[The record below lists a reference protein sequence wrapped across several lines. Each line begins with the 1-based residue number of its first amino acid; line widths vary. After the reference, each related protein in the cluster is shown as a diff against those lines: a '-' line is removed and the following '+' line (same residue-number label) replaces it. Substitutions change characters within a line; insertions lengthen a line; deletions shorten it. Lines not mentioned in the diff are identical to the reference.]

1 MPIRYNQNQ
10 GSRYQDEDDQLLG
23 LFFGGLAQG
32 TASYERAKDRRMEQD
47 YRNKQY
53 DLAKTSAQDEQ
64 DYRNKQY
71 DLSKTSAKSEQDYR
85 NAMLGEAKA
94 GRIFEQDYKTDIY
107 NLEKSKTDA
116 AIAASNEALAVSG
129 LQRQEANLKLGE
141 TTRQI
146 DLGKA
151 GTEAEAIAAEIQ
163 GRALSMPLG
172 FDYDRT
178 FTNDQILSIDPVNGQ
193 QYIDNRDK
201 VIAEITSVAARMN
214 QADQKNRPGDVFML
228 QMQQA
233 NDRADARITEAL
245 SKNQWS
251 ALSND
256 TMFAA
261 SAPSADGKPQQPSQM
276 QEWYTTTNA
285 KVQSGALS
293 YKDAMLEMAQ
303 KRQEQIAYQG
313 KLQTRSNFQKDLLDE
328 INGLRA
334 VIPNLKGPAKFMAQR
349 QATEMTGIFAQ
360 LQYTPDAEIADLAKK
375 FGGIIGGQGQVPFG
389 PEAQRFVGDRLG
401 ALEGQATPEARSER
415 EQLLGM
421 VAQTPGFEGLGQ
433 AGGAEQGTPF
443 QGAGAAFTEAMF
455 GGGTPAGPAVRTGDG
470 SVVPG
475 GGTPETP
482 PVPKTQDELDIE
494 RKQQLINERRK
505 AYEASKTPA
514 NKRAL
519 LDAEAELGAVTDRQ
533 RKSSGEVEKLTA
545 IAAEL
550 GGDMPDFA
558 NVSTKEDYQAAL
570 DYAEAEL
577 AKLPRVYGRV
587 NTQKPEQRARS
598 RKLKEF
604 IGALENLAEIRKFEE

>member
-23 LFFGGLAQG
+23 MFFGGLSQG
-32 TASYERAKDRRMEQD
+32 AASYERAKDRRLEQD

-53 DLAKTSAQDEQ
+53 DLAKTSAQ
-64 DYRNKQY
+64 
-71 DLSKTSAKSEQDYR
+71 SEQDYR

-94 GRIFEQDYKTDIY
+94 GRLFDEGYKKDIY

-116 AIAASNEALAVSG
+116 AINASNEALEASK
-129 LQRQEANLKLGE
+129 LQRQKTGLEVGE
-141 TTRQI
+141 ITRQI

-214 QADQKNRPGDVFML
+214 QADQKNRPGDVFMV

-251 ALSND
+251 ALSTD
-256 TMFAA
+256 TMFAPA
-261 SAPSADGKPQQPSQM
+261 APSADGKPQQPSQM

-303 KRQEQIAYQG
+303 KRNEQIAYQG
-313 KLQTRSNFQKDLLDE
+313 KLQTRSNFQEDLLAE
-328 INGLRA
+328 INGLRT

-349 QATEMTGIFAQ
+349 QATEMTGILAQ

-375 FGGIIGGQGQVPFG
+375 FGGIIGGQGQVEFG
-389 PEAQRFVGDRLG
+389 AEAQKFASDRLTTLEGQVTPEAQR
-401 ALEGQATPEARSER
+401 ER
-415 EQLLGM
+415 AQILGM
-421 VAQTPGFEGLGQ
+421 VAQTRGFEGLGQ
-433 AGGAEQGTPF
+433 VEGADQGTPF
-443 QGAGAAFTEAMF
+443 AQAGAAFTQFMGL
-455 GGGTPAGPAVRTGDG
+455 GGQAPAGPAVRTGDG

-482 PVPKTQDELDIE
+482 PVPKSAAQQRLERAQKLVDDAKSAFEKEKSASNRFALRNAEKELETVSGRLTKSD
-494 RKQQLINERRK
+494 K
-505 AYEASKTPA
+505 AIKEFADMA
-514 NKRAL
+514 
-519 LDAEAELGAVTDRQ
+519 
-533 RKSSGEVEKLTA
+533 KSIGGGMEEYAGISG
-545 IAAEL
+545 
-550 GGDMPDFA
+550 P
-558 NVSTKEDYQAAL
+558 EDYQAAIAAIEDEIKSTPTYFEARQQEAQTGTPSAQKAVERKGKL
-570 DYAEAEL
+570 DQLMKSLKKIGEA
-577 AKLPRVYGRV
+577 AGY
-587 NTQKPEQRARS
+587 
-598 RKLKEF
+598 
-604 IGALENLAEIRKFEE
+604 EE